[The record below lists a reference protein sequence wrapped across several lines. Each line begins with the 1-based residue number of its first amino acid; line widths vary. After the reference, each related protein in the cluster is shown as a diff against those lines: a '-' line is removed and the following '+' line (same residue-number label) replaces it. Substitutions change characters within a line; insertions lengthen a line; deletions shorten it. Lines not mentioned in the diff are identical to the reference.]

1 MKILIINP
9 NISESVTELIVQ
21 EARRSSLIGTEI
33 ITETADV
40 GVAYIETRAEAV
52 FGALA
57 VLQKVAKHHE
67 SVDAVI
73 VAAYGD
79 PGVCAAKELVDIP
92 VIGLTEAT
100 LAEAHL
106 MGGRFSLVGISERIG
121 VWYRE
126 VVRYYGFE
134 SRMASYRGL
143 SKGFSNV
150 SCVQQE
156 KRQMLLNL
164 CFACVD
170 QDGADSIIL
179 CGAPLAGLAREIT
192 DQVPVPLVD
201 GVGAAMRA
209 AQSMASRGRI
219 MRTRGSY
226 AALPKKGNRGLP
238 VEIENF
244 LQQQFGLNHG

>member
-1 MKILIINP
+1 MKILVINP
-9 NISESVTELIVQ
+9 NISESVTELILQ
-21 EARRSSLIGTEI
+21 EARRACPEGVEI
-33 ITETADV
+33 VTETADA

-52 FGALA
+52 FGAYA
-57 VLQKVAKHHE
+57 VLQKVAQYSH

-106 MGGRFSLVGISERIG
+106 LGGQFSLVGISERIG

-126 VVRYYGFE
+126 GVRYYGFE

-143 SKGFSNV
+143 SRGFSDV

-156 KRQMLLNL
+156 KRQILLEL
-164 CFACVD
+164 CLSCVEED
-170 QDGADSIIL
+170 EADSIIL
-179 CGAPLAGLAREIT
+179 CGAPLAGLAREIA
-192 DQVPVPLVD
+192 DQVPVPLID

-209 AQSMASRGRI
+209 AQSLATRGRI
-219 MRTRGSY
+219 VRTRGSY
-226 AALPKKGNRGLP
+226 AALPEKENRGLS
-238 VEIENF
+238 VHIENLLKQKF
-244 LQQQFGLNHG
+244 ELNHG

>member
-21 EARRSSLIGTEI
+21 EAIRSCLAGTEI
-33 ITETADV
+33 VAETADA

-52 FGALA
+52 FGAHA
-57 VLQKVAKHHE
+57 VLKKVAKHYEH
-67 SVDAVI
+67 VDAVI

-106 MGGRFSLVGISERIG
+106 IGGRYSLVGISERIG

-126 VVRYYGFE
+126 TVRYYGFE

-143 SKGFSNV
+143 SKGFAHV
-150 SCVQQE
+150 ACVQQE
-156 KRQMLLNL
+156 KRQMLLDL
-164 CFACVD
+164 CLSCVE

-179 CGAPLAGLAREIT
+179 SGAPLAGLAREIET
-192 DQVPVPLVD
+192 QIPVPLID

-209 AQSMASRGRI
+209 AQSLASRGSLVRK
-219 MRTRGSY
+219 RGSY
-226 AALPKKGNRGLP
+226 AAPPKKESKGLP
-238 VEIENF
+238 IEIERLLHKKF
-244 LQQQFGLNHG
+244 QLNDG